1 VSRAL
6 LPREVRTGGQGGE
19 AGEGRAGE
27 AGGRGGRAERR
38 RRERKRGGRGRGEGG
53 GGWAGERGSWEP
65 GAGGGGDLEIERRVF
80 VKVLGFKC
88 RGLQLSDEALCFLD
102 SGRQLFLLNSSMRFR
117 SRRLP
122 LSKQQK
128 SIQSQ
133 VNQHII

>member
-1 VSRAL
+1 MAV
-6 LPREVRTGGQGGE
+6 GQGSGG
-19 AGEGRAGE
+19 AGSL
-27 AGGRGGRAERR
+27 GRGG
-38 RRERKRGGRGRGEGG
+38 EGG
-53 GGWAGERGSWEP
+53 
-65 GAGGGGDLEIERRVF
+65 LEIERRVF

-102 SGRQLFLLNSSMRFR
+102 SGSQLFLLNSSNAL
-117 SRRLP
+117 SIAPRRLP